1 MKNILKN
8 SMIAMLAIFAVSCN
22 VDDVEDRPV
31 VAGIDAPVLSA
42 PEEGNVYALNADNV
56 DALAER
62 FVWSQATFGEGV
74 IPNYDVEIDFAG
86 ENFDTPVV
94 IGTTAGT
101 LQLAVSN
108 NVLNNAVLALGAVP
122 TETANY
128 EVRIKAHVGSS
139 ALYSNVVEMIIT
151 PYQGF
156 VPLKHLYLMG
166 TAVEYGFNNN
176 NGNAPLFRDATNQNL
191 FYFRGYFSAGEIKL
205 IENLG
210 AWQPQYGSAGDGI
223 LAINAGGGSD
233 PDPIVVPLAGYYD
246 LTVNIEEMTYSL
258 LSFDAS
264 TSPSFASVGII
275 GTSTPGGWENDT
287 DMTKSTANTHLW
299 RLNNV
304 AITAAAVKFRANDSW
319 DLPGNWGGGTPVSGI
334 TSVNG
339 SDFVAVDVDG
349 TYDVWFNDLDGR
361 YIFIPR

>member
-1 MKNILKN
+1 M
-8 SMIAMLAIFAVSCN
+8 MLAIFAVSCN

-31 VAGIDAPVLSA
+31 VNGKNEPVLTA
-42 PEEGNVYALNADNV
+42 PEEGNAYALNPDNV
-56 DALAER
+56 DGLAER
-62 FVWSQATFGEGV
+62 FVWTASDFGAGV

-86 ENFDTPVV
+86 ENFDTPIV

-122 TETANY
+122 TETANF

-156 VPLKHLYLMG
+156 VPLKHLYLVG
-166 TAVEYGFNNN
+166 SAVEYGDNNN

-191 FYFRGYFSAGEIKL
+191 FYFKGYFNAGQFKM

-223 LAINAGGGSD
+223 LGVNPGGGTD
-233 PDPIVVPLAGYYD
+233 PSSIVVATAGYYD
-246 LTVNIEEMTYSL
+246 LTVDIEEMTYSL
-258 LSFDAS
+258 TAADIS

-275 GTSTPGGWENDT
+275 GTSTPGGWDNDT
-287 DMTKSTANTHLW
+287 NMTNSTFNIHLW
-299 RLNNV
+299 KLNNV
-304 AITAAAVKFRANDSW
+304 AITAAAIKFRANDSW
-319 DLPGNWGGGTPVSGI
+319 DLPGNWGGGTPVSGM

-339 SDFVAVDVDG
+339 SDFVAVNVDG